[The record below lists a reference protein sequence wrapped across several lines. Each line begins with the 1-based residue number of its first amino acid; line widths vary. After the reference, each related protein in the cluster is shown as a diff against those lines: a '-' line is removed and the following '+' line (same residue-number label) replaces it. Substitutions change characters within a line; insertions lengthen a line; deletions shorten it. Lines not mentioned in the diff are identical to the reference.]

1 MPAVFHAHIAVSLDG
16 RIARP
21 DGAVDWLEGHP
32 PDAFG
37 FAPFYDGVDAILMGR
52 GTYDVVRAMGDW
64 PYAGK
69 PAVVVTRRPL
79 DDAPAGVVARGGD
92 IAAIAAEMEAGRH
105 ARIWVEGGGEII
117 RQMLA
122 IGRLDVL
129 EMAVIPVVLGT
140 GIPLFPEGTPET
152 ALRLV
157 SCAAREGGGLHVI
170 YARK

>member
-1 MPAVFHAHIAVSLDG
+1 MTTFHCHIAVSLDG

-21 DGAVDWLEGHP
+21 DGGIDWLEGHP

-37 FAPFYDGVDAILMGR
+37 FDAFYAGVDAILMGR
-52 GTYDVVRAMGDW
+52 GTYDVVRAMPDW

-69 PAVVVTRRPL
+69 RCVVVTRRAL
-79 DDAPAGVVARGGD
+79 DGAPEGVVAMGGD
-92 IAAIAAEMEAGRH
+92 MTTIAAALEAEGH
-105 ARIWVEGGGEII
+105 ARVWVEGGGEVI

-129 EMAVIPVVLGT
+129 EMAVLPHILGT
-140 GIPLFPEGTPET
+140 GIPLFPPGPPET

-157 SCAAREGGGLHVI
+157 SAAARPGGGLHVI
-170 YARK
+170 YERR